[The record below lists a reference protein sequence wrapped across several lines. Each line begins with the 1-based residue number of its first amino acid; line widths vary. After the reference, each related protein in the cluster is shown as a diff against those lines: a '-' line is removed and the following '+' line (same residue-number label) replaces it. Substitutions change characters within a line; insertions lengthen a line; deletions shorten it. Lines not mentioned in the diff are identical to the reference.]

1 MQKERDK
8 SLPHVVIVGAG
19 FGGLVAATVLARAP
33 VRITIIDRNNHHLF
47 QPLLYQVA
55 TAGLSPADIA
65 APVRHIIGR
74 ERNVSVLMETVTG
87 VDTANKAV
95 LVSERRI
102 SYDWLIVATGATHA
116 YPKPAWAAVAPGLK
130 SIEDA
135 TAIRAK
141 ILRAFEQAETSC
153 DPVEQRR
160 LMTFVIVGGGP
171 TGVEMAGAIAEIAK
185 RALAREFKNIDPRSA
200 RILLIE
206 GADRVLT
213 AFPPDLSDYAAG
225 TLRRLGVE
233 VRLGDFADAI
243 DDDGVDLAGERIPA
257 ATVIWAAG
265 VKASPAGAWLDAETD
280 RAGRVAVTDAL
291 TVPGQPDIFVVGD
304 TAAVM
309 DAKGEPVPGI
319 APAAKQMGKHAAET
333 IKAHLYGSA
342 APGPFRYRHM
352 GNLATIG
359 RSSAVIHFGR
369 LQLRG
374 WLAWMIWGVAHIWFL
389 IGFRNKLVVM
399 ADWFWAYLTFKK
411 GMRLITGGGDETAS
425 SGTCR

>member
-19 FGGLVAATVLARAP
+19 FGGLVAATALARAP

-74 ERNVSVLMETVTG
+74 ERNVSVLLGAVTG
-87 VDTANKAV
+87 VDPASKAV
-95 LVSERRI
+95 LVGDRRL
-102 SYDWLIVATGATHA
+102 SYDWLILATGATHA
-116 YPKPAWAAVAPGLK
+116 YPKPAWSAVAPGLK

-141 ILRAFEQAETSC
+141 ILLAFEHAEASN

-200 RILLIE
+200 RILLVE
-206 GADRVLT
+206 GAERLLT
-213 AFPPDLSDYAAG
+213 AFPPELSDYAAR
-225 TLRRLGVE
+225 TLRRLGVD
-233 VRLGDFADAI
+233 VRLGDFAATI
-243 DDDGVDLAGERIPA
+243 DEDGIELAGERIPA

-265 VKASPAGAWLDAETD
+265 VKASPAADWLGAEAD
-280 RAGRVAVTDAL
+280 RAGRVQVTDRL
-291 TVPGQPDIFVVGD
+291 TAPSHPDIFVVGD
-304 TAAVM
+304 TAAVY
-309 DAKGEPVPGI
+309 DANGNLVPGI

-333 IKAHLYGSA
+333 IKARLYGSA
-342 APGPFRYRHM
+342 EPGPFRYRHM

-359 RSSAVIHFGR
+359 RSSAVIHYGR
-369 LQLRG
+369 LRLRG
-374 WLAWMIWGVAHIWFL
+374 WLAWMIWGVAHVWFL

-399 ADWFWAYLTFKK
+399 ADWFWAYHTFKK
-411 GMRLITGGGDETAS
+411 GMRLITGGDNGPRAS
-425 SGTCR
+425 SSR